1 MPTPYFEQ
9 ALGRFEE
16 HVREFDSKYLSKGEI
31 PKDYG
36 FRPYRFCVRDAVLGL
51 AVVKYGRREDLLVVD
66 VCLTADPPQF
76 PPHSGTKIVMISLL
90 CEAFKCGAKLEI
102 KFTENVE
109 GGRVPFA
116 VYKLARHLGVTL
128 SHIDEGHISPAEA
141 RQLFMVFISFSAAS
155 SQKLMQ
161 LAVEEKVSPE
171 RVCFMVHNGVWEL
184 PEMESILLGSGQ
196 PERIIL
202 GTSLPEVRALYLNDL
217 LFARA
222 ALLGSF
228 LDRKLARRER
238 GDEEQ
243 VLELE
248 GDARRFGISFDPAFY
263 AKIYSAE
270 EPLLVPWIEE
280 DESWVPA
287 GGRIVA
293 MVRARTVADIE
304 LHFEDD
310 LATAAKMM
318 ESYGRQKENF
328 FYLLYPR
335 DFRDL
340 PQDVKESITESL
352 RGIGVGPMIC
362 PEMAEKLD
370 VDAAKRLEKARVIR
384 R

>member
-1 MPTPYFEQ
+1 M
-9 ALGRFEE
+9 
-16 HVREFDSKYLSKGEI
+16 
-31 PKDYG
+31 
-36 FRPYRFCVRDAVLGL
+36 VLTG
-51 AVVKYGRREDLLVVD
+51 
-66 VCLTADPPQF
+66 
-76 PPHSGTKIVMISLL
+76 
-90 CEAFKCGAKLEI
+90 
-102 KFTENVE
+102 
-109 GGRVPFA
+109 
-116 VYKLARHLGVTL
+116 
-128 SHIDEGHISPAEA
+128 
-141 RQLFMVFISFSAAS
+141 FSAAS

-293 MVRARTVADIE
+293 MVRARTVADID
-304 LHFEDD
+304 LPFEADRPP
-310 LATAAKMM
+310 AAKMR
-318 ESYGRQKENF
+318 ESYGRQ
-328 FYLLYPR
+328 LSPS
-335 DFRDL
+335 
-340 PQDVKESITESL
+340 SIQGTN
-352 RGIGVGPMIC
+352 
-362 PEMAEKLD
+362 
-370 VDAAKRLEKARVIR
+370 
-384 R
+384 